1 MFKYLALMTLT
12 WAILA
17 GAPAQAALFRIEATS
32 VVPAYTDFVV
42 EFDDLDGDN
51 LYSTNEQTFFSGVT
65 LIHPTFTIF
74 FDELRRFEPTDGISD
89 DVGTGILFF
98 VVEDGSP
105 AGTNAPVSAFSF
117 ELSAVGD
124 DGPVSTVPLPA
135 AAWMYIAGILGLGF
149 LRRVRKRLGQT
160 V

>member
-1 MFKYLALMTLT
+1 MFRNLSVIALVC
-12 WAILA
+12 AILVPA
-17 GAPAQAALFRIEATS
+17 SAQAALFRIEATS
-32 VVPAYTDFVV
+32 RVVAYTDFVI

-51 LYSTNEQTFFSGVT
+51 LYSTDEQTSFSGVT
-65 LIHPTFTIF
+65 LIQPSFTRF

-98 VVEDGSP
+98 VVGDGFS

-135 AAWMYIAGILGLGF
+135 AAWMYIAGILGLGY
-149 LRRVRKRLGQT
+149 LRRAHKRKHLI

>member
-1 MFKYLALMTLT
+1 MFKYLALTTLT

-17 GAPAQAALFRIEATS
+17 AAPAQAALFRIEATS

-89 DVGTGILFF
+89 DMGSGILFF
-98 VVEDGSP
+98 LVEDGSP
-105 AGTNAPVSAFSF
+105 AGTNAPVSAFTYN
-117 ELSAVGD
+117 LSAVGD

-135 AAWMYIAGILGLGF
+135 AAWVYIAGILGLGY
-149 LRRVRKRLGQT
+149 LHRVRKRGHQP